1 MSKLTYEEFCEKMKM
16 TVEMAPAEIA
26 LAKETHGIDILGEM
40 EQARKKE
47 YQLYL
52 DGDFDK

>member
-1 MSKLTYEEFCEKMKM
+1 M
-16 TVEMAPAEIA
+16 TVEMAPAEIS
-26 LAKETHGIDILGEM
+26 LAKETHGIDILVKM

>member
-1 MSKLTYEEFCEKMKM
+1 M